1 MLTSMDHKKRIR
13 IAAASTAMF
22 LAGISAA
29 GLGIHAGHPHRDV
42 AATAPA
48 ASAQGNVAA
57 ATAEASPRSEAAD
70 RSAYHGDDGE
80 HADDE

>member
-1 MLTSMDHKKRIR
+1 MLASMDHKKRIR

-29 GLGIHAGHPHRDV
+29 GLGIHAGYPHRDL
-42 AATAPA
+42 AATVPA
-48 ASAQGNVAA
+48 ASAQGNVAV
-57 ATAEASPRSEAAD
+57 TKAEASPRAETAD